1 MVDGGVRLVS
11 AEISED
17 HTYKSTFVVQCWP
30 PGAGL
35 HTFPDLKCGYARA
48 SAFILCRYLE
58 HQTWRNTAA

>member
-1 MVDGGVRLVS
+1 MVDIGVRLVS

-17 HTYKSTFVVQCWP
+17 HTYKCVKASET
-30 PGAGL
+30 GL